1 MILAENEREG
11 EGEREEIDHT
21 GNLALIH
28 DSLKILKSIF
38 CPFII
43 FNKTST
49 TVSKNCFADFQIMLS
64 NKAVHL

>member
-1 MILAENEREG
+1 MKEKGR
-11 EGEREEIDHT
+11 EREEIDHT

-38 CPFII
+38 SPFII

-49 TVSKNCFADFQIMLS
+49 TVSKNCFINFQITLP